1 MLPMDRRQ
9 FLQLTGVLATT
20 PGDPVTGAEYV
31 INGSGAFFYR
41 GTPAAG
47 NLAVSLVPG
56 TSSVTDPFGNI
67 AEPGLTSYEGFG
79 SGDVAL
85 NVQAGIIQWLEWSGS
100 SWAIGAG
107 LDWVP
112 VNGFT
117 ELVNSP
123 FRSLGG
129 TASNPTLIITDS
141 WNKPSSLS
149 GGWTP
154 GSPGFQYRLTPE
166 RQLHVAGLINSSAMT
181 GAAFFTLPSPD
192 YIPANGLDFPVAFHT
207 PAGYAQAAFGRVS
220 AAGVLSIINA
230 TRSTGLVILDAIIPL
245 DLA

>member
-1 MLPMDRRQ
+1 M
-9 FLQLTGVLATT
+9 
-20 PGDPVTGAEYV
+20 PGDPVNGAEYL

-56 TSSVTDPFGNI
+56 TTNVTDPFGNI
-67 AEPGLTSYEGFG
+67 ALPGLTSYEGFG

-123 FRSLGG
+123 FRSLDG

-149 GGWTP
+149 GGWAP
-154 GSPGFQYRLTPE
+154 GRPGFQYRLTPE
-166 RQLHVAGLINSSAMT
+166 RQLHVAGLINPATMT
-181 GAAFFTLPSPD
+181 SAAFYTLPSPE
-192 YIPANGLDFPVAFHT
+192 YIPGNGLDFPVAFHT
-207 PAGYAQAAFGRVS
+207 PAGYAQAAFGRIS

-230 TRSTGLVILDAIIPL
+230 TRATGLVVLDAIIPL